1 MELITKLDD
10 VHINLKQA
18 IPCGLIVNELVSN
31 CLKYAFKGMSS
42 GKIYLCV
49 QRVGA
54 NLEIQVA
61 DNGVGLPEDFDFET
75 NESLGVYLVQ
85 ALTDQLDGSLIVDN
99 KHSDNA
105 LEWTTGASFLV
116 SFTPLTD

>member
-1 MELITKLDD
+1 
-10 VHINLKQA
+10 
-18 IPCGLIVNELVSN
+18 
-31 CLKYAFKGMSS
+31 MSS
-42 GKIYLCV
+42 GKIYLRV
-49 QRVGA
+49 QRVGV

-75 NESLGVYLVQ
+75 NEFGVYLVQ

-116 SFTPLTD
+116 SFTPHRLRFLDMPINILVTEDKHRS